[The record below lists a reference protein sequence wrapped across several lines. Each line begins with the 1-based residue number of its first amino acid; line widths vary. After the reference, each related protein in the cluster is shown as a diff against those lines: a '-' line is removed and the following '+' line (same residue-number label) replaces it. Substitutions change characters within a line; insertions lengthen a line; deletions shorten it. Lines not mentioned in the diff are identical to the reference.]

1 MINSLFFKTW
11 GVRKIV
17 IIATFLGGG
26 GIVKYRLFDH
36 SDDVVDHTHLAKTLK
51 HLQ

>member
-11 GVRKIV
+11 GVHKIV
-17 IIATFLGGG
+17 IIATFSGGG
-26 GIVKYRLFDH
+26 GIVKHTLFDH
-36 SDDVVDHTHLAKTLK
+36 SDDVVNHTHLAKTLK